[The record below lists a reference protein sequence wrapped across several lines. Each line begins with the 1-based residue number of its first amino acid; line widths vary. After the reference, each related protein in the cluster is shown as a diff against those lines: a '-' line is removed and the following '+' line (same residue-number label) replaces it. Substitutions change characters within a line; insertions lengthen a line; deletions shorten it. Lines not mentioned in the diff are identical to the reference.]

1 MMVECGTYKDI
12 ISGAALQ
19 ALKVERNNLNAVS
32 SDINVYVWF
41 FSLTINDGISKH
53 VISCYI

>member
-12 ISGAALQ
+12 ISGAAYL

-41 FSLTINDGISKH
+41 FSLTINDGIS
-53 VISCYI
+53 